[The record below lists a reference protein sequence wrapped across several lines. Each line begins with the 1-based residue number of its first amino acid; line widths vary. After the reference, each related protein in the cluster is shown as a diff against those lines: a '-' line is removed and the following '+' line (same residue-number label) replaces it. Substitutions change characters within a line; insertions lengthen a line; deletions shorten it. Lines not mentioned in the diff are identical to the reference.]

1 MGSIFWLLGP
11 LAGIVFVVF
20 GYGFLGVISSD
31 QCSWAD
37 YLFWSIMGLG
47 TLPAVVHLAWLQ
59 IQTFRRWSER
69 HLRSRRHPR
78 FQPALHM

>member
-37 YLFWSIMGLG
+37 YLFWSIMNRDY
-47 TLPAVVHLAWLQ
+47 VSKEN
-59 IQTFRRWSER
+59 R
-69 HLRSRRHPR
+69 R
-78 FQPALHM
+78 FQPTVHV

>member
-47 TLPAVVHLAWLQ
+47 TLPAVVQLAWLQ
-59 IQTFRRWSER
+59 LQTFRCRSKR
-69 HLRSRRHPR
+69 HPRSRRHRR
-78 FQPALHM
+78 FQPTVHV